1 MSYFAMDFKQL
12 EYFVRVA
19 EVGSFTRAANALNI
33 AQPAL
38 SRQIRLLEVELHQN
52 LLTRNG
58 RGATPTEAGKL
69 LLEHGRGILHQISRA
84 KEELGRVRG
93 ALAGRVAIGMPPSVS
108 KMMALPLIREFRSAM
123 PDATLSIMEGL
134 SVAMH
139 EALLTGRLDIALLY
153 NATPAPG
160 IELIPLVDEPLFLVE
175 RREAKKQTRP
185 KALSLRELADFPLVI
200 PSRPNA
206 IRMQVEMELAA
217 VGQRPNVALEID
229 GVATILDLV
238 QDGAGCAIL
247 SRHAVST
254 SADPQAFVCRPIT
267 EPALRCRLMSAMSSQ
282 RPATL
287 TQKAILQLIQ
297 EMAPQLLVPACSSEA
312 GDTRKD

>member
-1 MSYFAMDFKQL
+1 MDLKQL

-19 EVGSFTRAANALNI
+19 EVGSFTRAASALDI

-69 LLEHGRGILHQISRA
+69 LLEHGRGILHQVSRA

-108 KMMALPLIREFRSAM
+108 RVVAVPLIREFRRTM

-134 SVAMH
+134 TVAMH

-160 IELIPLVDEPLFLVE
+160 IELTPLVDEPLFLVE
-175 RREAKKQTRP
+175 RQTAKKATKPRP
-185 KALSLRELADFPLVI
+185 VSLRDLADFPLVI

-206 IRMQVEMELAA
+206 IRMQVETELAA
-217 VGQRPNVALEID
+217 VGQRPNVVLEID
-229 GVATILDLV
+229 GVATILDLI

-247 SRHAVST
+247 TRHAVST
-254 SADPQAFVCRPIT
+254 SAYPQAFACRPIT
-267 EPALRCRLMSAMSSQ
+267 GPAMRTRLMSAMSSQ

-297 EMAPQLLVPACSSEA
+297 GMAPQLLVS
-312 GDTRKD
+312 G

>member
-1 MSYFAMDFKQL
+1 MDLKQL

-19 EVGSFTRAANALNI
+19 EVGSFTRAAAALDI

-69 LLEHGRGILHQISRA
+69 LLEHGRGILHQVSRA
-84 KEELGRVRG
+84 REELGRVRG

-108 KMMALPLIREFRSAM
+108 RVVAVPLIREFRRTM

-134 SVAMH
+134 TVSMH

-160 IELIPLVDEPLFLVE
+160 IELTPLVDEPLFLVE
-175 RREAKKQTRP
+175 RQTAKKATKPRP
-185 KALSLRELADFPLVI
+185 VTLRDLADFPLVI

-206 IRMQVEMELAA
+206 IRMQVETELAA
-217 VGQRPNVALEID
+217 VGQRPNVVLEID
-229 GVATILDLV
+229 GVATILDLI

-247 SRHAVST
+247 TRHAVST
-254 SADPQAFVCRPIT
+254 SAYPQAFVCRPIT
-267 EPALRCRLMSAMSSQ
+267 GPAMRTKLMSAMSSQ

-297 EMAPQLLVPACSSEA
+297 RMAPQLLVS
-312 GDTRKD
+312 G

>member
-1 MSYFAMDFKQL
+1 MSYFGMDLKQL

-58 RGATPTEAGKL
+58 RGASPTEAGKL

-108 KMMALPLIREFRSAM
+108 KIVAVPLIREFRKTM

-160 IELIPLVDEPLFLVE
+160 FVMVEVSRVMGNRYQPRRLDRDRPVPAPAVHIPAD
-175 RREAKKQTRP
+175 A
-185 KALSLRELADFPLVI
+185 SELA
-200 PSRPNA
+200 R
-206 IRMQVEMELAA
+206 
-217 VGQRPNVALEID
+217 GK
-229 GVATILDLV
+229 G
-238 QDGAGCAIL
+238 
-247 SRHAVST
+247 
-254 SADPQAFVCRPIT
+254 
-267 EPALRCRLMSAMSSQ
+267 
-282 RPATL
+282 
-287 TQKAILQLIQ
+287 
-297 EMAPQLLVPACSSEA
+297 
-312 GDTRKD
+312 

>member
-1 MSYFAMDFKQL
+1 MSYFGMDLKQL

-108 KMMALPLIREFRSAM
+108 KIIAVPLIREFRKTM
-123 PDATLSIMEGL
+123 PDATLSLMEGL

-160 IELIPLVDEPLFLVE
+160 IELTPLVDEPLFLVE
-175 RREAKKQTRP
+175 RLTAKTPARP
-185 KALSLRELADFPLVI
+185 KPVALRELADFPLVI
-200 PSRPNA
+200 PSRPHA

-217 VGQRPNVALEID
+217 VGRRPDVVLEID

-238 QDGAGCAIL
+238 RDGAGCAIL
-247 SRHAVST
+247 SRNAVST
-254 SADPQAFVCRPIT
+254 STHPKAFICRPIT
-267 EPALRCRLMSAMSSQ
+267 GPAMRSKLMSAMSSQ

-297 EMAPQLLVPACSSEA
+297 DMAPRLLVPA
-312 GDTRKD
+312 

>member
-1 MSYFAMDFKQL
+1 MDLKQL

-19 EVGSFTRAANALNI
+19 EVGSFTRAAAALDI

-69 LLEHGRGILHQISRA
+69 LLEHGRGILHQVSRA

-108 KMMALPLIREFRSAM
+108 RVVAVPLIREFRRTM

-134 SVAMH
+134 TVSMH

-160 IELIPLVDEPLFLVE
+160 IELTPLVDEPLFLVE
-175 RREAKKQTRP
+175 RQTAKKATKPRP
-185 KALSLRELADFPLVI
+185 VSLRDLADFPLVI

-206 IRMQVEMELAA
+206 IRMQVETELAA
-217 VGQRPNVALEID
+217 VGQRPNVVLEID
-229 GVATILDLV
+229 GVATILDLI
-238 QDGAGCAIL
+238 QDGAGCAVL
-247 SRHAVST
+247 TRHAVST
-254 SADPQAFVCRPIT
+254 SAYPQAFVCRPIT
-267 EPALRCRLMSAMSSQ
+267 GPAMRTKLMSAMSSQ

-297 EMAPQLLVPACSSEA
+297 EMAPRLLVS
-312 GDTRKD
+312 T